1 MPLQV
6 SELKTLKDY
15 IDDFPQVPVFYRRQD
30 GIFEVSAGK
39 VAWQGEADDELETW
53 LKEKGAKSIRGW
65 VELSDL
71 FA

>member
-15 IDDFPQVPVFYRRQD
+15 ISDFPQVPVFYRRTD
-30 GIFEVSAGK
+30 GVFEVSAGK
-39 VAWQGEADDELETW
+39 VAWEGEADDEFEGW
-53 LKEKGAKSIRGW
+53 LLEKGASRIRGW

-71 FA
+71 FS